1 MLWGQPSSCKLWSS
15 DANFVYFLAVLPFL
29 LCSVIN
35 VKEVADKSGQ
45 ADFAET
51 MEMENGNG
59 NTETGNTESTAHACS
74 QVPLCIDLTCDA
86 AIGHVFFEVYLSCFC
101 SCSVWYVA
109 VPRSRRWFG
118 RLFSC
123 SFYMFVLLTH
133 VFFLCIIVARSV
145 SLATH
150 WQCYVCTADS
160 MIAMTELAYIVLYS
174 GM

>member
-1 MLWGQPSSCKLWSS
+1 VYGSTYLQNCSAETASLPYIVDKGMHTSITVKLQYKVAHPNVGS
-15 DANFVYFLAVLPFL
+15 

-109 VPRSRRWFG
+109 VPRSRR
-118 RLFSC
+118 
-123 SFYMFVLLTH
+123 
-133 VFFLCIIVARSV
+133 
-145 SLATH
+145 
-150 WQCYVCTADS
+150 
-160 MIAMTELAYIVLYS
+160 
-174 GM
+174 